1 MLERAEVM
9 ADLERLLTLE
19 REAVGVG
26 ALHAARSAGVGNKWR
41 M

>member
-1 MLERAEVM
+1 VEAEM
-9 ADLERLLTLE
+9 RRLLARVL
-19 REAVGVG
+19 AVVG

>member
-1 MLERAEVM
+1 MR
-9 ADLERLLTLE
+9 RLLARLM
-19 REAVGVG
+19 AVVG